1 MLLLPCGAC
10 YILVHGE
17 LPTSLKA
24 TEHCTSW
31 YAWMCWAQSPS
42 GACLH
47 CFQSLK
53 AQTLKCTLAYITSH
67 VKVATAFFARQN
79 KISESKMYTYSCFI
93 VNCCLLRWAEVT
105 FVPNVHILCSFTSS
119 CYQRQSAVDQMEH
132 LFRLFCWM
140 FSNRKEPK
148 KPSLVV

>member
-31 YAWMCWAQSPS
+31 YTWMCWAQSPS

-79 KISESKMYTYSCFI
+79 KISESKCTHIPVLLWI
-93 VNCCLLRWAEVT
+93 VAYCDELRS
-105 FVPNVHILCSFTSS
+105 HLSQMCTSS
-119 CYQRQSAVDQMEH
+119 AASPAAVIKGKVPLIRWNTCSGCFAGCSQTE
-132 LFRLFCWM
+132 R
-140 FSNRKEPK
+140 
-148 KPSLVV
+148 SLRSQAL